1 MLTKS
6 YNRIAWIYELLG
18 QIYSGGKIYAAKASQ
33 VQHMRPG
40 DAVLYVGVGPGEDA
54 VLAAEH
60 AAEVTCIDV
69 APSMLRQV
77 ESRFQAAGLK
87 ASLICDDVLNHKR
100 IGHYDV
106 VVVNFFL
113 NVFAESSM
121 KAMLAHLAT
130 LVKPGGRLLISDFA
144 APHGNWLERRIQ
156 ALYWG
161 VTNLFYFLLT
171 LCAWHP
177 VYDYPCYFAEV
188 GLQLAEVQRFPISRL
203 GPQGFCAITA
213 VQR

>member
-1 MLTKS
+1 MSIKS
-6 YNRIAWIYELLG
+6 YNRIAAIYELLG

-33 VQHMRPG
+33 VQQMRRG

-69 APSMLRQV
+69 APGMLRQV

-87 ASLICDDVLNHKR
+87 AILICEDVLNHNR

-113 NVFAESSM
+113 NVFAEPSM
-121 KAMLAHLAT
+121 KAMLAHL
-130 LVKPGGRLLISDFA
+130 
-144 APHGNWLERRIQ
+144 
-156 ALYWG
+156 
-161 VTNLFYFLLT
+161 
-171 LCAWHP
+171 
-177 VYDYPCYFAEV
+177 
-188 GLQLAEVQRFPISRL
+188 
-203 GPQGFCAITA
+203 
-213 VQR
+213 

>member
-1 MLTKS
+1 
-6 YNRIAWIYELLG
+6 
-18 QIYSGGKIYAAKASQ
+18 
-33 VQHMRPG
+33 MRRE

-69 APSMLRQV
+69 APGMLQQV
-77 ESRFQAAGLK
+77 ESRFQSAGLK
-87 ASLICDDVLNHKR
+87 VTLICDDVLNHNR

-113 NVFAESSM
+113 NVFAEPSM

-144 APHGNWLERRIQ
+144 APRGNWLQRRIQ
-156 ALYWG
+156 AWYWG
-161 VTNLFYFLLT
+161 VTNLFYFVLR

-177 VYDYPCYFAEV
+177 VYDYPRYFAEA
-188 GLQLAEVQRFPISRL
+188 GLKLAEVERFPLGRF

-213 VQR
+213 VRCAS